1 MITDRIDLYEYFG
14 LERTSNGGYLDVLV
28 PPVLTEIKPKL
39 RPAMLVIAGGAYV
52 FVAPRES
59 GTVALQYAANG
70 YATFALQ
77 YSIKVPYPTALLE
90 ACMAVIY
97 IRENADKYN
106 VDVNHVA
113 AIGFSAGGHLAASL
127 ANLYNEKEIQ
137 SVLKDKTKL
146 ARIDA
151 VLLSYSVIT
160 MGEYTD
166 RQTRKVITGGNE
178 ELAARL
184 SLENRVTKDSPPA
197 FIWHTCEDNAVPAE
211 NALLYA
217 SACRRNNVPFALHV
231 FEHGWHGLSLC
242 SEETNDQT
250 DADKE
255 LSNVGKW
262 FDLSLDWLKFRGFS
276 VKTIQ

>member
-1 MITDRIDLYEYFG
+1 MITDRIDLYRYFG

-97 IRENADKYN
+97 MRENADKYN

-127 ANLYNEKEIQ
+127 ANLYDEKEIQ
-137 SVLKDKTKL
+137 SVLKDRTKL

-151 VLLSYSVIT
+151 VLLSYPVIT

-166 RQTRKVITGGNE
+166 KQTRKVITGENE
-178 ELAARL
+178 ELAMRL
-184 SLENRVTKDSPPA
+184 SLENRVTKNSPPA
-197 FIWHTCEDNAVPAE
+197 FIWHTYEDNVVPVE

-217 SACRRNNVPFALHV
+217 SACRKAGVPFALHV

-262 FDLSLDWLKFRGFS
+262 FDLSLDWLKSRGFS
-276 VKTIQ
+276 VKLI

>member
-1 MITDRIDLYEYFG
+1 MITDRIDLYRYFG

-97 IRENADKYN
+97 MRENADMYN

-127 ANLYNEKEIQ
+127 ANLYDEKEIQ
-137 SVLKDKTKL
+137 SVLKDRTKL

-151 VLLSYSVIT
+151 VLLSYPVIT

-166 RQTRKVITGGNE
+166 KQTRKVITGENE
-178 ELAARL
+178 ELAMRL
-184 SLENRVTKDSPPA
+184 SLENRVTKNSPPA
-197 FIWHTCEDNAVPAE
+197 FIWHTYEDNVVPVE

-217 SACRRNNVPFALHV
+217 SACRKAGVPFALHV

-262 FDLSLDWLKFRGFS
+262 FDLSLDWLKSRGFS
-276 VKTIQ
+276 VKLI

>member
-1 MITDRIDLYEYFG
+1 MITDRIDLYRYFG

-97 IRENADKYN
+97 MRENADKYN

-113 AIGFSAGGHLAASL
+113 AIGCSAGGHLAASL
-127 ANLYNEKEIQ
+127 ANLYDEKEIQ
-137 SVLKDKTKL
+137 SVLKDRTKL

-151 VLLSYSVIT
+151 VLLSYPVIT

-166 RQTRKVITGGNE
+166 KQTRKVITGENE
-178 ELAARL
+178 ELAMRL
-184 SLENRVTKDSPPA
+184 SLENRVTKNSPPA
-197 FIWHTCEDNAVPAE
+197 FIWHTYEDNVVPVE

-217 SACRRNNVPFALHV
+217 SACRKAGVPFALHV

-262 FDLSLDWLKFRGFS
+262 FDLSLDWLKSRGFS
-276 VKTIQ
+276 VKLI

>member
-1 MITDRIDLYEYFG
+1 MITDRIDLYRYFG

-97 IRENADKYN
+97 MRENADMYN
-106 VDVNHVA
+106 VDGNHVA

-127 ANLYNEKEIQ
+127 ANLYDEKEIQ
-137 SVLKDKTKL
+137 SVLKDRTKL

-151 VLLSYSVIT
+151 VLLSYPVIT

-166 RQTRKVITGGNE
+166 KQTRKVITGENE
-178 ELAARL
+178 ELAMRL
-184 SLENRVTKDSPPA
+184 SLENRVTKNSPPA
-197 FIWHTCEDNAVPAE
+197 FIWHTYEDNVVPVE

-217 SACRRNNVPFALHV
+217 SACRKAGVPFALHV

-262 FDLSLDWLKFRGFS
+262 FDLSLDWLKSRGFS
-276 VKTIQ
+276 VKLI